1 MKKKVFIRNII
12 LFFSFIAFSNSA
24 SSQNVKVY
32 GSITNALNNEPI
44 PFANI
49 IIEGTTIGATSD
61 IDGNYVSLDLI
72 AGAYNFKSLREANR
86 KAMIEIVDT
95 KIKQMTNKKIFI
107 IKYKKLTDYI
117 LFSD

>member
-12 LFFSFIAFSNSA
+12 LFISFIVFSNTV

-32 GSITNALNNEPI
+32 GSISNTLNNEPI

-61 IDGNYVSLDLI
+61 IDGNYVILRCKCWSL
-72 AGAYNFKSLREANR
+72 
-86 KAMIEIVDT
+86 
-95 KIKQMTNKKIFI
+95 
-107 IKYKKLTDYI
+107 
-117 LFSD
+117 